1 MTIQSDSINK
11 LIHSINSVVT
21 KQNSPRILR
30 KSNIKEI
37 GIWTYS
43 ILSKSVQKEDENNNF
58 TCC

>member
-11 LIHSINSVVT
+11 LIHSINTVVT

-37 GIWTYS
+37 GIWT
-43 ILSKSVQKEDENNNF
+43 
-58 TCC
+58 